1 MKNWLFIGIAF
12 VQFAFVL
19 GQPKKN
25 KNNSQ
30 KTTIAPVLVVP
41 SVDPGEIDDQ
51 SPEFHKTPYELS
63 NYTKTATY
71 DEAVNWYK
79 KLHCSFPNTE
89 LLNIGN
95 SDAGLPIYCFHILP
109 EEFAM
114 DAGYKDFQ
122 DIGVDQSQI
131 QGKMAL
137 QKRTKTIKILINNN
151 IHPGE
156 PEGTDASMLF
166 ARDFLTKQL
175 RLGKEVYRNADIY
188 IIVQY
193 NVDGTINR
201 SGTSRANQDGPVEY
215 GFRGNAKNLD
225 LNRDFIKMD
234 SRNAK
239 TLVGFMAKQKF
250 DYFIDNHTSNG
261 ADYQYT
267 LTYFHTRIEK
277 LPKYLVGNTLL
288 VDSMLKS
295 SLKNMGY
302 PTSPYVNTMQEV
314 PDSGLVGFYESP
326 RFATGW
332 AALNH
337 TIGFTVETHMLK
349 PFNKRVDATKA
360 FLDAFVGCV
369 SKEKVI
375 QNLSKAKDGLGLFGN
390 SKNIQYTHFKLDQ
403 TKFEMIDF
411 LGYEFGYK
419 PSAVSGFPR
428 LYYDRSKPKTI
439 SLKYYNHYIPT
450 DSVELPD
457 AYVLPY
463 AYKEVF
469 ERLELNDVKYK
480 TIIKDTV
487 VLCKVSY
494 IVDFNTVKE
503 PYEGH
508 YLHSQV
514 KTKDTMMKVTLRAGD
529 KLIFVNDR
537 NSAFLSAT
545 LEPKSPD
552 SYFCW
557 NFFDGILQQKEGY
570 SAYVFED
577 RAAEILKAN
586 PKLKEKLE
594 AKRKSDPA
602 FAKDGGAQLDFVYKN
617 SEYYEPS
624 HRRYPVYR
632 IMR

>member
-1 MKNWLFIGIAF
+1 L
-12 VQFAFVL
+12 QFTIVI

-25 KNNSQ
+25 KNNTQ
-30 KTTIAPVLVVP
+30 KTTIAPVFVVP
-41 SVDPGEIDDQ
+41 TVDPGEIDDQ

-79 KLHCSFPNTE
+79 KLHRSFPNTE

-95 SDAGLPIYCFHILP
+95 SDAGLPIFCFHILP
-109 EEFAM
+109 EILVMNAQEAYP
-114 DAGYKDFQ
+114 DGSLEYKKYFNRQ
-122 DIGVDQSQI
+122 QENP
-131 QGKMAL
+131 
-137 QKRTKTIKILINNN
+137 IKLLINNN

-175 RLGKEVYRNADIY
+175 RIGKEVYRNVDIY

-201 SGTSRANQDGPVEY
+201 SGTSRVNQDGPIEY

-239 TLVGFMAKQKF
+239 TLVAFMAKEKF

-267 LTYFHTRIEK
+267 LTYFHTRVEK
-277 LPKYLVGNTLL
+277 LPSYLVGNTLL
-288 VDSMLKS
+288 VDSMLKL

-314 PDSGLVGFYESP
+314 PDSGLVGFYELP

-360 FLDAFVGCV
+360 FLDAFLGCV
-369 SKEKVI
+369 CKEKVI
-375 QNLSKAKDGLGLFGN
+375 HNLAKAKDGFGLYG
-390 SKNIQYTHFKLDQ
+390 SPKNIQYTHFKLDQ

-428 LYYDRSKPKTI
+428 LYYDRSRPKTI
-439 SLKYYNHYIPT
+439 SLKYYNHYIPI
-450 DSVELPD
+450 DSVEMPI
-457 AYVLPY
+457 AYILPY
-463 AYKEVF
+463 AYKEVL
-469 ERLELNDVKYK
+469 ERLELNDIKYK

-494 IVDFNTVKE
+494 ILDFNTVKD

-514 KTKDTMMKVTLRAGD
+514 KTKDTIMKVTLRAGD

-577 RAAEILKAN
+577 KAAELLAAN
-586 PKLKEKLE
+586 PQLRKKLE
-594 AKRKSDPA
+594 LKRNIDSI

-617 SEYYEPS
+617 SAYYEPS
-624 HRRYPVYR
+624 HKRYPIYR
-632 IMR
+632 IVR